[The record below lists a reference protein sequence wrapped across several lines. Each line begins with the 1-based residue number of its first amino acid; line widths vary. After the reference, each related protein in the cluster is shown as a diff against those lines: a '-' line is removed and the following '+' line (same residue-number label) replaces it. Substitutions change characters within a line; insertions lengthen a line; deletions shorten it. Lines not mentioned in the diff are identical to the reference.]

1 MKKNLLL
8 IIIIVLLCLGV
19 FLIFIYPYIM
29 SYRPQSLT
37 EKEAVENLLKN
48 YGKRVKVLS
57 KKFDVPASYL
67 LALIM
72 LESSGR
78 KKVPARYE
86 KNVYK
91 KLLRVKQGKL
101 KSFEN
106 ITTKDL
112 KKTSRRTLKKLS
124 CSYGPFQI
132 MGYKSF
138 FLKIP
143 LKKLTGKY
151 NMYYAVKWIKLTYGK
166 SLKEKNYKDA
176 FHIHNTGKKY
186 PKIGRPTTHNPRYVQ
201 EGLRYERIFRHKSP

>member
-1 MKKNLLL
+1 MKKKILL
-8 IIIIVLLCLGV
+8 ISLVLLCIGLFIV
-19 FLIFIYPYIM
+19 FIYPKIIIYKPVTI
-29 SYRPQSLT
+29 T
-37 EKEAVENLLKN
+37 EKQAIKQLIKN
-48 YGKRVKVLS
+48 YGKPVKILS
-57 KKFDVPASYL
+57 KKFNIPESYL

-72 LESSGR
+72 LESSGK

-91 KLLRVKQGKL
+91 KLLHLKQGKI
-101 KSFEN
+101 KKFEN

-112 KKTSRRTLKKLS
+112 KKTSRRTLKKMA

-143 LKKLTGKY
+143 FKKLTGKY
-151 NMYYAVKWIKLTYGK
+151 NMYYAVKWIKLTYGQ

-186 PKIGRPTTHNPRYVQ
+186 PKIGLPKTHNPKYVQ
-201 EGLRYERIFRHKSP
+201 EGLRFEKIFRKKL